1 MIVLVCENTSFLCEG
16 LFQKIDCDEPE
27 EIMDKLSS
35 HEDVQFYVVGSP
47 KFVQF
52 VGSLT
57 SKPVVYLGE
66 SIKKEFTAN
75 YQHIVFRLSNGKFVI
90 LKRKDGGTSSSL

>member
-1 MIVLVCENTSFLCEG
+1 MIILVCENTSFLYKG

-35 HEDVQFYVVGSP
+35 YEDVQFYVVGSP
-47 KFVQF
+47 EFVQF

-57 SKPVVYLGE
+57 SKPILYLGE
-66 SIKKEFTAN
+66 DIKKEFTVN
-75 YQHIVFRLSNGKFVI
+75 YQYVVFRLSNGKFVI